1 MGKMDNSFKVEINTE
16 EGEKGTTTLRCLKSH
31 KELYYYLFT

>member
-16 EGEKGTTTLRCLKSH
+16 EGEKGTTTLRMSEKS
-31 KELYYYLFT
+31 